1 VKGIILA
8 GGSGTR
14 LHPATRVVCKQ
25 LLPIY
30 DKPLVYYPLTT
41 LMLAGLRDLLLISTP
56 RDLPL
61 FRTLLGD
68 GSQWG
73 IRISFAERASP
84 DGVAQALVIGKEFLA
99 GDSVGLILG
108 DNIFYGHG
116 LVPALQRA
124 AGYAT
129 GATLFGYHVADPGRY
144 GVAELDARGCVVSIE
159 EKPAKP
165 RSPYV
170 VTGLYF
176 LDAESVAIAESLE
189 RSARGEYEITDVAR
203 EYLRQG
209 RLRMEILGR
218 GIAWLDTG
226 THESMAQASLF
237 VEMIETRQGLK
248 VAAPEEVA
256 WRLGYIDANQLGA
269 LARTTPGNSYS
280 EYLLSLLA
288 RES

>member
-73 IRISFAERASP
+73 IRISFAEQASP

-108 DNIFYGHG
+108 DNIFYGQG

-218 GIAWLDTG
+218 GIAWLDPG

-237 VEMIETRQGLK
+237 VEMIEKRQGLK

>member
-73 IRISFAERASP
+73 IRISFAEQASP
-84 DGVAQALVIGKEFLA
+84 DGVAQALVIGREFLA

-108 DNIFYGHG
+108 DNIFYGQG

-144 GVAELDARGCVVSIE
+144 GVAELDARGSVVSIE

-237 VEMIETRQGLK
+237 VEMIEKRQGLK

-256 WRLGYIDANQLGA
+256 WRLGYIDADQLGA

-280 EYLLSLLA
+280 DSLLSLLA

>member
-61 FRTLLGD
+61 FGTLLGD

-73 IRISFAERASP
+73 IHISYAEQESP

-108 DNIFYGHG
+108 DNIFYGQG

-124 AGYAT
+124 AEYAT

-144 GVAELDARGCVVSIE
+144 GVAELDAKGCVVSIE
-159 EKPAKP
+159 EKPEKP

-189 RSARGEYEITDVAR
+189 PSARGEYEITDVAR

-226 THESMAQASLF
+226 THESMAQASVF
-237 VEMIETRQGLK
+237 VEMIEKRQGLK

-256 WRLGYIDANQLGA
+256 WRLGYITADQLGA

-280 EYLLSLLA
+280 DYLLSLLA

>member
-1 VKGIILA
+1 MKGIILA

-14 LHPATRVVCKQ
+14 LYPATRVVCKQ

-41 LMLAGLRDLLLISTP
+41 LMLAGLRDLLLISSP

-73 IRISFAERASP
+73 IRISYTEQTSP

-108 DNIFYGHG
+108 DNIFYGQG

-144 GVAELDARGCVVSIE
+144 GVAELDAQGCVVSIE

-226 THESMAQASLF
+226 THESMAQASVF
-237 VEMIETRQGLK
+237 VEMIEKRQGLK

-256 WRLGYIDANQLGA
+256 WRLGYIDGDQLGA
-269 LARTTPGNSYS
+269 LARTTAGNSYS

-288 RES
+288 HES